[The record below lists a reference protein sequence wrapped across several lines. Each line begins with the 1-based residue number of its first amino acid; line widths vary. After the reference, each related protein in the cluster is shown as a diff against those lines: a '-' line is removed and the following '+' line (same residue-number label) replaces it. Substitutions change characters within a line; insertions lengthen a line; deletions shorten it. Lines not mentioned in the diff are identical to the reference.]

1 MKKAPVAKELL
12 LEKISHLKE
21 EAGEVRPDLLPS
33 GESAFERGRT
43 CFIVNK
49 HGVIDEV
56 KRTSAIHAAIGKHGC
71 SVPPKQRPVSDYPF
85 TREIREAVAP
95 ENLLVFINETLFAVP
110 NDQSG
115 VVFKAR

>member
-1 MKKAPVAKELL
+1 MKAEGLSIHK
-12 LEKISHLKE
+12 
-21 EAGEVRPDLLPS
+21 PDRATIAAS